1 MQLSN
6 ELPNTLVFREIA
18 QKVFDEFQV
27 NVVQTYTDMDR
38 AWRNGNPKYQPKRY
52 VTYELEVTN
61 ELASKIAFEINCH
74 LHCHGYG
81 PSGAN
86 ARIGKRN
93 ANRTYIRGT
102 CIKSRIQK
110 K

>member
-38 AWRNGNPKYQPKRY
+38 SWRNGNPKYQPKRY

-74 LHCHGYG
+74 LHVLGFNAD
-81 PSGAN
+81 GAN

>member
-74 LHCHGYG
+74 LHVLGFNAD
-81 PSGAN
+81 GAN

>member
-1 MQLSN
+1 MQSN
-6 ELPNTLVFREIA
+6 KELPTTMEFREIA
-18 QKVFDEFQV
+18 KTIFEEFEV
-27 NVVQTYTDMDR
+27 SVVQTYTDMDR
-38 AWRNGNPKYQPKRY
+38 TWRNGNPKNQPKRY
-52 VTYELEVTN
+52 VTYELEVNN
-61 ELASKIAFEINCH
+61 ELARKIVFEINCH